1 MLLTQLIT
9 LSSKNGS
16 KFMMIKKKDL
26 ITWKID
32 IIILSWT
39 SSIKST
45 RLNTW
50 DTIEK
55 NQSEKLMKL
64 PPNPDHTL
72 LNWIILPVNMNK
84 LEKDIDKWEDGERKI
99 STIVIWALHKIIE
112 FSTYYKKDLN
122 LNLVGINIMIR
133 HLSNFTLFLNFL
145 KLINRY
151 KI

>member
-64 PPNPDHTL
+64 PPNLDHTL
-72 LNWIILPVNMNK
+72 LNWIILPFNMNK